1 MFYCFISFI
10 LYQLSGRDR
19 GEFIS
24 WTPDDLDIPQEEF
37 LLLVDQNN
45 LEVKLVLKYRKQFLY
60 YLDILDTYEVRI
72 SQFYFLG
79 HGSSDDSHLPNF
91 QITLN

>member
-1 MFYCFISFI
+1 MGNNVSLG
-10 LYQLSGRDR
+10 LYYICSQGRDN

-37 LLLVDQNN
+37 LLLVDTNN

-60 YLDILDTYEVRI
+60 YLDVLDTYEV
-72 SQFYFLG
+72 SYFVL
-79 HGSSDDSHLPNF
+79 
-91 QITLN
+91 